1 MTDDLYNEIKY
12 YNFNNLASIIILDN
26 LLKLFGL
33 IQKLWDLD
41 FLKVVMGDFI
51 MMIINFLLGNL
62 NGVFDNNV
70 LPP

>member
-41 FLKVVMGDFI
+41 FLKVVMEILFC
-51 MMIINFLLGNL
+51 
-62 NGVFDNNV
+62 
-70 LPP
+70 